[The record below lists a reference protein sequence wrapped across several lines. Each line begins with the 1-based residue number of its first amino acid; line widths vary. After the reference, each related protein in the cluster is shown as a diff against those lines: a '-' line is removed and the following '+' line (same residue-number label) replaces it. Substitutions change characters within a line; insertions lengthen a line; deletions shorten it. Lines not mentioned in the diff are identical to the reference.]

1 MMFIKWLIEIPK
13 DNNAAL
19 IDGIVI
25 DFYIRLNINN
35 IKRLCKTI
43 PCKMIIL
50 S

>member
-25 DFYIRLNINN
+25 DFYIRSNIN
-35 IKRLCKTI
+35 IRLCKTI
-43 PCKMIIL
+43 PRKMIIL